1 MKKVILSI
9 LPALF
14 CFVVKSQT
22 ITVGADKSFTA
33 SLNDHSTYAWSKSIY
48 QIPSD
53 AIYVSPSGVYIF
65 NNEWVR
71 SKIKNAIEYELSAKG
86 YEKKGKTGSVTLLR

>member
-53 AIYVSPSGVYIF
+53 AMYVSSSGIEFVKS
-65 NNEWVR
+65 N
-71 SKIKNAIEYELSAKG
+71 IKNATVFTKFVFHAKNN
-86 YEKKGKTGSVTLLR
+86 